1 MSLRSPNDKKF
12 MSHTNDDTIKVAA
25 LNDKLLDLKLKA
37 GNIGYKLKEKA
48 LDLKL
53 KVGNIKHKLSKD

>member
-12 MSHTNDDTIKVAA
+12 IGHTEDDTIKVAS
-25 LNDKLLDLKLKA
+25 LNDKFLDLKLKA
-37 GNIGYKLKEKA
+37 GNIGYKLKQKA

-53 KVGNIKHKLSKD
+53 KAGNIKHKLSKD